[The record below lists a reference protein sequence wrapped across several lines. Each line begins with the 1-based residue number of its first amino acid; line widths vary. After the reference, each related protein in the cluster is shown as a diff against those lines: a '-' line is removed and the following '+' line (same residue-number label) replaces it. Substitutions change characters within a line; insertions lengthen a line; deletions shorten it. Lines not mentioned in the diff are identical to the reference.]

1 MNHYRFND
9 KETAVAAEAW
19 LVEKAAEV
27 GMPFG
32 GTTTRWAIP
41 QAERLHLPPDAG
53 MDELG
58 ELTGKWIFPRV
69 PQEVLAR
76 MSEELINEFMT
87 RFNPE
92 IQEALQ

>member
-1 MNHYRFND
+1 MSNGKYRFSSQQIAID
-9 KETAVAAEAW
+9 AQQW

-41 QAERLHLPPDAG
+41 RAERLPPPPDAD

-87 RFNPE
+87 TFAPE
-92 IQEALQ
+92 IV